1 MSDKIL
7 DKSRAFGVVVGA
19 RDGSAFWQDGESF
32 RSDGSLVGSE
42 PAPAETAAPVVP
54 VVPAAS
60 EPAGV
65 SAAELQDLHPSKI
78 KVLVQAAGLPLET
91 GKGSKARNIEN
102 LLAAG

>member
-1 MSDKIL
+1 MSNKTL
-7 DKSRAFGVVVGA
+7 DRSRAFGVVVGA

-54 VVPAAS
+54 AAS
-60 EPAGV
+60 EPVGV
-65 SAAELQDLHPSKI
+65 SAAELQTLHPSKI
-78 KVLVQAAGLPLET
+78 KVLVLAAGLPLET
-91 GKGSKARNIEN
+91 GVGSKKRNIVN